1 MDYLKEVRDGVD
13 RGVYAYKLSELRELA
28 EAIIDKI
35 CEEGYEVEVEPK
47 AGQTEIRAI
56 KTEVL

>member
-13 RGVYAYKLSELRELA
+13 RGVYDYKLSELRELA

-35 CEEGYEVEVEPK
+35 CEKGYDVRVSSDAADTVIEAV
-47 AGQTEIRAI
+47 